1 MQEKV
6 VADNFNIYD
15 VFVRFGP
22 GCILVGFFYYC
33 CSLLFHNS
41 INIEFYMKLLIYISL
56 SYIAGCLIRALV
68 RPIFKFYNRK
78 YFGGQPRNIYLSGN
92 LGKAKVLKHEVTRNL
107 AERVKKNVVTRLN
120 LYNFSEMEINHFVF
134 GYMINRLVIDGHSNK
149 SDRINSLSEMCS
161 SFAVTIILCDLIGI
175 FTLAGLAQMGK
186 CPTNVIEIIAV
197 GLLLSLV
204 GEVSSCY
211 LYSHYV
217 QMRFTIVVKQFVVSN
232 EWAVAVEK

>member
-1 MQEKV
+1 M
-6 VADNFNIYD
+6 
-15 VFVRFGP
+15 VRSFLHCSVNCFLHSGTF
-22 GCILVGFFYYC
+22 ILC
-33 CSLLFHNS
+33 N
-41 INIEFYMKLLIYISL
+41 
-56 SYIAGCLIRALV
+56 
-68 RPIFKFYNRK
+68 
-78 YFGGQPRNIYLSGN
+78 
-92 LGKAKVLKHEVTRNL
+92 KHLPPT
-107 AERVKKNVVTRLN
+107 
-120 LYNFSEMEINHFVF
+120 
-134 GYMINRLVIDGHSNK
+134 VIDGHSNK

-232 EWAVAVEK
+232 EWTVAVEK